1 MDLLELPALV
11 PLFCMQ
17 VRDSS
22 RELHQQRHQRW
33 MRVHWEQFWSPDLSL
48 DWVRLMRV
56 MTSDV
61 SSLFQE
67 VRLSER
73 QHWPQSQRRPDGEG
87 CSQGLLWIHVSYPF
101 PVRAAERV
109 SEPFSSYAWAAGMV
123 KSGFACTCVGPC
135 IHIYIRI
142 WISDC
147 WHFFNVLSDVWFI

>member
-1 MDLLELPALV
+1 MDLLELPVLV

-33 MRVHWEQFWSPDLSL
+33 VRVHWEQFWSPDLSL

-56 MTSDV
+56 ITSDV

-73 QHWPQSQRRPDGEG
+73 QH
-87 CSQGLLWIHVSYPF
+87 
-101 PVRAAERV
+101 
-109 SEPFSSYAWAAGMV
+109 
-123 KSGFACTCVGPC
+123 
-135 IHIYIRI
+135 
-142 WISDC
+142 
-147 WHFFNVLSDVWFI
+147 